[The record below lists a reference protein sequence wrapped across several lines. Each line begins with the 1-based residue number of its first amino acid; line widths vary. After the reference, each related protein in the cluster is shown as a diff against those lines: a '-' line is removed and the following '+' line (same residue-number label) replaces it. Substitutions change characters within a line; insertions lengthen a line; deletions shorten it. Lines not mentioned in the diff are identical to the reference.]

1 MLSIKPFFLLLLL
14 FSVVVVYFTFIF
26 KLTQTKSSQNF
37 SQILILRVK
46 SLKWNSFKIN
56 PLPVH
61 TAGLTSTTTGCPQ
74 PGSSPGHSQMWH
86 QILLWTILFVTPPC
100 VCPLFR
106 VHETLLLLLLT
117 LHTAEALSKSS
128 SVRNVKTEMRQ
139 SSINSMLWS
148 ITSTVSPLDTTTA
161 ETL

>member
-1 MLSIKPFFLLLLL
+1 MLSIKPFLLLL
-14 FSVVVVYFTFIF
+14 FLSVVVVYFTFIF
-26 KLTQTKSSQNF
+26 KLTLTKSSQNF

-106 VHETLLLLLLT
+106 VPRHSFCCFLPYTQPKHWVNPPRSEMWKQKWDNRRLT
-117 LHTAEALSKSS
+117 PCCG
-128 SVRNVKTEMRQ
+128 R
-139 SSINSMLWS
+139 
-148 ITSTVSPLDTTTA
+148 
-161 ETL
+161 